1 MRLCALS
8 ILSSLVLFCL
18 ELSSAIYADEAYQI
32 DYQHALLGV
41 PQFYTTFFHR
51 PSANSKASLLYTL
64 SESGIVGAKNP
75 KDGTILWRQRIGEEG
90 QTYAGK
96 GFLKAGENSNVIY
109 SALGGKLDAWDAV
122 DGRLAW
128 SWQGE
133 ETVRALEIRG
143 QGSNDALIVTEGR
156 NEKVSVRCFSSD
168 TGRLRWEYTD
178 ASGDAPYSLIAYESR
193 LFYVALHSALLKG
206 SKIRIHK
213 LDAETGEQTGS
224 PFTFNSE
231 SEVSSATSI
240 LFAGAIGGHP
250 SIAWA
255 DKTLK
260 YVKVASLLKK
270 QTSTLGALTNG
281 EPIETISM
289 HPADRNSAKPHFLLK
304 LTGTSSS
311 HAKVYH
317 LDANTGTAKKEY
329 DLPPISGPVAYSTST
344 HDENVYFVQ
353 HSSSDVSLL
362 SSISPTVLQGWKI
375 PPKAG
380 AQTTDLRSVSHAVA
394 EVVSRGGT
402 KFSVRSALTLES
414 GDLEVIRN
422 GESLWVTSE
431 GLTGVVAAA
440 FVDLTKDDD
449 RAQDLALEGQ
459 SNFVSA
465 YIHRLTRHM
474 KELQNLFV
482 WMMDRYD
489 GVKSGEASLNQ
500 NANLLQDRFGF
511 NKVVIIA
518 TRSGRL
524 AAVSTGMHGKV
535 IWNIQAVTLEP
546 GINWDVMSIDAE
558 DDTALIRAA
567 QGEFLRVESA
577 TGKILHHQGAGLLSG
592 LKTTIPVLD
601 AQGRQALLPTNL
613 DGSLG
618 DIPLTSFEDGTIVV
632 TKDDDGTIKGW
643 NVAGKGKVTQAWRFT
658 PFPGQSIYDVNHRPT
673 HDPVTSIG
681 KVLGD
686 RNVLYKYLN
695 PNLILMTCTNTHDSS
710 VTFYLLDSTSG
721 AILHSIKHPDVDL
734 RQPISSTISGNSFA
748 YSLFS
753 RLLSHEPLQL
763 EPQKLQGYQ
772 LVVSEIFES
781 PFPND
786 RGPLNSATN
795 YSSRQPFI
803 ADDEK
808 AVRPPHVISQTFFIP
823 GPISRM
829 STTSTLQ
836 GITTRSLLC
845 IAPHTNSLV
854 AFPGQML
861 DPRRPVGRDPTPA
874 EMEEGLFRYNAVL
887 DFDGKWTLNHK
898 RETLGLSH
906 VIAAPSQLEST
917 TLVFAYGDADL
928 FGTRSSPIGGFDI
941 LGKGFSKLQL
951 VGTVAALAV
960 GTMVLAPLVRKK
972 QIDSIWKA

>member
-8 ILSSLVLFCL
+8 IFTSLAFFCIGF
-18 ELSSAIYADEAYQI
+18 SSALYADEAYQI

-41 PQFYTTFFHR
+41 PQSHTTFFHR
-51 PSANSKASLLYTL
+51 PSVNSKASLLYTL

-75 KDGTILWRQRIGEEG
+75 KDGTILWRQRVGKEG
-90 QTYAGK
+90 QRYNGK

-109 SALGGKLDAWDAV
+109 SALGSRLDAWDAV

-128 SWQGE
+128 SWEGE
-133 ETVRALEIRG
+133 DTVRALEVRG
-143 QGSNDALIVTEGR
+143 QGSNDALIVTEGG
-156 NEKVSVRCFSSD
+156 NEKVLVRCFSSA
-168 TGRLRWEYTD
+168 TGRLKWESSN
-178 ASGDAPYSLIAYESR
+178 ASGDAPHSLIASERR

-206 SKIRIHK
+206 SKIRAYE

-224 PFTFNSE
+224 PFTFHSE

-240 LFAGAIGGHP
+240 LFAGPIGGHP
-250 SIAWA
+250 TIAWA
-255 DKTLK
+255 DKNLK

-281 EPIETISM
+281 EAIENICV
-289 HPADRNSAKPHFLLK
+289 HAADRTSGKPHFLLQ

-311 HAKVYH
+311 HAKIYH
-317 LDANTGTAKKEY
+317 LDANTGTAQKEY
-329 DLPPISGPVAYSTST
+329 DLPPMSRPVAYSTST
-344 HDENVYFVQ
+344 RDGHVYFVQ
-353 HSSSDVSLL
+353 HSSSEISLL
-362 SSISPTVLQGWKI
+362 SSTSPTVLQGWKM

-380 AQTTDLRSVSHAVA
+380 AQVTDLRRVSHAVA
-394 EVVSRGGT
+394 EVVSRGGA

-414 GDLEVIRN
+414 GDLELIRN
-422 GESLWVTSE
+422 GDSLWVTSE

-440 FVDLTKDDD
+440 FVDLTQYDD

-459 SNFVSA
+459 SNVVSA

-482 WMMDRYD
+482 WMMDGYN
-489 GVKSGEASLNQ
+489 GVKSGEVPSSQ
-500 NANLLQDRFGF
+500 NVNLLRDRFGF
-511 NKVVIIA
+511 NKIVIVA

-524 AAVSTGMHGKV
+524 AALGTSMNGKV
-535 IWNIQAVTLEP
+535 IWNIQAVPLEP
-546 GINWDVMSIDAE
+546 GVDWDVMTIDAE
-558 DDTALIRAA
+558 DDTALVRAA

-577 TGKILHHQGAGLLSG
+577 TGKILHHQDAGLLSG

-601 AQGRQALLPTNL
+601 AQGRQALLPINL

-618 DIPLTSFEDGTIVV
+618 EIPLTTFEDDTVVV
-632 TKDDDGTIKGW
+632 TRDDDGTIQGW
-643 NVAGKGKVTQAWRFT
+643 NVAGKGKATQAWRFT
-658 PFPGQSIYDVNHRPT
+658 PLPGQSIHDVSHRPP

-695 PNLILMTCTNTHDSS
+695 PNLILVTCINTHDSS
-710 VTFYLLDSTSG
+710 VTFHLLDSTSG
-721 AILHSIKHPDVDL
+721 AILHSIKHSDVDL
-734 RQPISSTISGNSFA
+734 DQPISSTMSGNFFA

-753 RLLSHEPLQL
+753 SLLSHEPLQL

-786 RGPLNSATN
+786 RGPLDSATN

-808 AVRPPHVISQTFFIP
+808 AVRPPHVISQTLFIP
-823 GPISRM
+823 GPVSRM
-829 STTSTLQ
+829 STTATLQ

-845 IAPHTNSLV
+845 IAPHSNSLV

-874 EMEEGLFRYNAVL
+874 EMEEGLFRYNAIL

-917 TLVFAYGDADL
+917 TLIFAYGDADL
-928 FGTRSSPIGGFDI
+928 FGTRNSPIGGFDI

-960 GTMVLAPLVRKK
+960 GTLVLAPLVR
-972 QIDSIWKA
+972 SCSH

>member
-1 MRLCALS
+1 MRLCVLS
-8 ILSSLVLFCL
+8 ILSSLLLLCIR
-18 ELSSAIYADEAYQI
+18 LSSAIYADEAYEI

-41 PQFYTTFFHR
+41 PQSHTTFFHR
-51 PSANSKASLLYTL
+51 PSADSKASLLYTL

-75 KDGTILWRQRIGEEG
+75 KDGTILWRQRVGEEG
-90 QTYAGK
+90 QNYNGT
-96 GFLKAGENSNVIY
+96 GFLKAGDNSNVIY
-109 SALGGKLDAWDAV
+109 SALGSRLDAWDAIN
-122 DGRLAW
+122 GRLAW

-133 ETVRALEIRG
+133 GRVRALEVRG
-143 QGSNDALIVTEGR
+143 QGSNDALIVTEEG
-156 NEKVSVRCFSSD
+156 NAKVLVRCFSSD
-168 TGRLRWEYTD
+168 TGRLKWEHSNT
-178 ASGDAPYSLIAYESR
+178 SGDAPHSLIANERR
-193 LFYVALHSALLKG
+193 LFYIALYSALLKG
-206 SKIRIHK
+206 SKIRVYE
-213 LDAETGEQTGS
+213 LDADTGEQTGS
-224 PFTFNSE
+224 AFTFNSE
-231 SEVSSATSI
+231 SEISSEKSI
-240 LFAGAIGGHP
+240 LFAGAIGAHP

-255 DKTLK
+255 DKSLK

-270 QTSTLGALTNG
+270 QTSTLGAFSNG
-281 EPIETISM
+281 EGIETITM
-289 HPADRNSAKPHFLLK
+289 HAAASKSSKPHFLLK

-317 LDANTGTAKKEY
+317 LDANTGTTKKEY
-329 DLPPISGPVAYSTST
+329 DLLPVLGPVAYSTST
-344 HDENVYFVQ
+344 QDEDVYFVQ
-353 HSSSDVSLL
+353 HTSSEVLLLL
-362 SSISPTVLQGWKI
+362 STSPTVLQRWKI
-375 PPKAG
+375 PPKPG
-380 AQTTDLRSVSHAVA
+380 AENTDLRRVSHGVA
-394 EVVSRGGT
+394 EVVSRGGA

-422 GESLWVTSE
+422 GDSLWVTPE

-440 FVDLTKDDD
+440 FVDLNKENDL
-449 RAQDLALEGQ
+449 AQDLAVEGQ
-459 SNFVSA
+459 SNVLSA
-465 YIHRLTRHM
+465 YVHRLMRHM

-482 WMMDRYD
+482 WMMDQYD
-489 GVKSGEASLNQ
+489 AVRSGEAPLNQ
-500 NANLLQDRFGF
+500 NRKLLQDRFGF
-511 NKVVIIA
+511 NKIVIAA

-524 AAVSTGMHGKV
+524 AALSTGMHGKV
-535 IWNIQAVTLEP
+535 IWNIQAVIVEP
-546 GINWDVMSIDAE
+546 DVDWDVMTIDAE

-567 QGEFLRVESA
+567 RGEFLRVESA
-577 TGKILHHQGAGLLSG
+577 TGKILHRQGAGLLSG

-601 AQGRQALLPTNL
+601 TQGRQTLLPINV

-618 DIPLTSFEDGTIVV
+618 EIPLTTFDDGRIIV
-632 TKDDDGTIKGW
+632 TKDDNGAIQGW
-643 NVAGKGKVTQAWRFT
+643 NLSGKGKVTQAWRFT
-658 PFPGQSIYDVNHRPT
+658 PFPDQSIHEVTHRPL
-673 HDPVTSIG
+673 HDPITSVG

-695 PNLILMTCTNTHDSS
+695 ANLILVTCTNTHASI

-721 AILHSIKHPDVDL
+721 ALLHSIKHSDVDL
-734 RQPISSTISGNSFA
+734 RQPISSTMSGNFFA

-753 RLLSHEPLQL
+753 SLLSHEPLQL
-763 EPQKLQGYQ
+763 EPQKLRGYQ
-772 LVVSEIFES
+772 LVVAEIFES

-795 YSSRQPFI
+795 YSSRNPLN
-803 ADDEK
+803 ADEEK
-808 AVRPPHVISQTFFIP
+808 AGRSPYVISQTFFIP

-874 EMEEGLFRYNAVL
+874 EMEEGLFRYNAML

-960 GTMVLAPLVRKK
+960 GTMVLAPLVC
-972 QIDSIWKA
+972 SS